1 MPCPGT
7 KKCLCCHIFFKP
19 TPQSKGRQNYCSKP
33 QCKKASKK
41 ASQKKWLSK
50 PENSHYFKDAD
61 NVQRVQQWRTDKLN
75 YCKKSKKHSTDVDGT
90 DKALQD
96 TLTMQSVDKYK
107 KIDILNKDVLQ
118 ERLISQVFVLTDLI
132 AHLDVSALLLCPSCW
147 VQEMIAFIRQKD
159 DNLAITLLTKFHQLK
174 GDYNELSSFTKPQQ
188 MPGNTASI

>member
-1 MPCPGT
+1 MFMLSC
-7 KKCLCCHIFFKP
+7 FFKP
-19 TPQSKGRQNYCSKP
+19 TPQSKGRQNYCSKL

-61 NVQRVQQWRTDKLN
+61 NVRRVQQWRTDKLN
-75 YCKKSKKHSTDVDGT
+75 YCKKSNNHSNDVDST

-107 KIDILNKDVLQ
+107 KTDVLNKDVLQ
-118 ERLISQVFVLTDLI
+118 ETLISQVFVLTELI
-132 AHLDVSALLLCPSCW
+132 AHLDISAL
-147 VQEMIAFIRQKD
+147 QEMIAFIRQKD

-174 GDYNELSSFTKPQQ
+174 GDYNELSSFTQPQQ
-188 MPGNTASI
+188 MPRNTTSI

>member
-96 TLTMQSVDKYK
+96 TLMMQSVDNHK
-107 KIDILNKDVLQ
+107 KIDVLNKDVLQ
-118 ERLISQVFVLTDLI
+118 EMLISQVFVLTELI
-132 AHLDVSALLLCPSCW
+132 THLDASAL
-147 VQEMIAFIRQKD
+147 QEMIAFTRKKD
-159 DNLAITLLTKFHQLK
+159 DNLALTLLTKFHQLK
-174 GDYNELSSFTKPQQ
+174 GDYNELSSFTQPQQ
-188 MPGNTASI
+188 MPGNTATI